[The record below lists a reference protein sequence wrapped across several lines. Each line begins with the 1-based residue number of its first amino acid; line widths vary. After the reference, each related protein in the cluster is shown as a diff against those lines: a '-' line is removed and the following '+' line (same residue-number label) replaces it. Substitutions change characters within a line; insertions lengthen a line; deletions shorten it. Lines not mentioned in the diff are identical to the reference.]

1 MLDDSPFIDWSEL
14 WTMDLGGED
23 WIFEPLFARGRG
35 HSLYAV
41 AKQGKSLLVLWA
53 AARLATVGGVTVVY
67 LDYEMS
73 LADVHDRLTGM
84 GYGPGTDLSNLHYA
98 LIPSL
103 PALNSEAGAR
113 ALHELI
119 SSVWDGTRELFVAI
133 DTISRAVDG
142 EENSNDTIQNFFKWT
157 GTMLKKLEAT
167 WVRLDHAGKDPRSG
181 ARGGSTKADDV
192 DVVWYLSSKDDTVN
206 LHRDAAR
213 VPWIPEDVTF
223 VRRTEPLSFELKGGR
238 VYSAKEKEIATELD
252 DLGVP
257 VRCTVAEAQDAL
269 SAAGKGK
276 RKGDVAGAV
285 RYRKDVGVSGT
296 AAGSTSGT
304 SAGTTATT
312 PPLSSTG
319 TVSEPSGTTDESTRE
334 PVPPPRGEPGP
345 GPEEEP
351 DNVIHWPSLLRSL
364 EEEVA

>member
-1 MLDDSPFIDWSEL
+1 MEATMPDDSPFIDWSEL
-14 WTMDLGGED
+14 WTMHLGGED

-35 HSLYAV
+35 HSLYAR

-73 LADVHDRLTGM
+73 LADVHDRLIDM

-119 SSVWDGTRELFVAI
+119 RSVWDGTDELFVVI

-142 EENSNDTIQNFFKWT
+142 KENSNDTIQDFFKYS

-167 WVRLDHAGKDPRSG
+167 WVRLDHAGMDAKKG

-192 DVVWYLSSKDDTVN
+192 DVVWYLSSKDDTVK

-223 VRRTEPLSFELKGGR
+223 VRKSKPLSFELKGGH
-238 VYSAKEKEIATELD
+238 VYSAKEKAIAAELD

-257 VRCTVAEAQDAL
+257 VRCTVAEAQAAL

-276 RKGDVAGAV
+276 RKEDVGVAV

-296 AAGSTSGT
+296 TPGSTSGT
-304 SAGTTATT
+304 SAGTKATT
-312 PPLSSTG
+312 PPPTRAG
-319 TVSEPSGTTDESTRE
+319 TIPEPPGTTDESSRE
-334 PVPPPRGEPGP
+334 PVPPHRGASDLSG
-345 GPEEEP
+345 
-351 DNVIHWPSLLRSL
+351 V
-364 EEEVA
+364 